1 MVVGEQKEPLLRLV
15 SPKTDLT
22 EPVARVRHGE
32 GGEWCATEPVRGEP
46 AADIHWQL
54 LSDMGN
60 CIKNILMRVSA
71 LVAVVF
77 AAKLRL

>member
-46 AADIHWQL
+46 AADIH
-54 LSDMGN
+54 
-60 CIKNILMRVSA
+60 
-71 LVAVVF
+71 
-77 AAKLRL
+77 